1 MSDFIKTLLRK
12 NSLRKQCQEIS
23 ASEIE
28 KVIAD
33 LGDIL
38 EERKAEEAALAAEQ
52 QAKMA
57 AIEEIRNT
65 MRSAGVDLSDLM
77 GMVESAAPKAKTAV
91 KAKYQIT
98 DGQGE
103 VHTWSGRG
111 RTPTIFADYM
121 ASKGISKDQLPSAE

>member
-12 NSLRKQCQEIS
+12 NSLRKQCQELS
-23 ASEIE
+23 GSEIE

-38 EERKAEEAALAAEQ
+38 EERKAEEAAMHAEQ

-57 AIEEIRNT
+57 AIDAIRET

-77 GMVESAAPKAKTAV
+77 GMVEAAPKKQAV

-98 DGQGE
+98 DAQGE
-103 VHTWSGRG
+103 VHSWSGRG
-111 RTPTIFADYM
+111 RTPTAFAEYM
-121 ASKGISKDQLPSAE
+121 AQKGISKDQLPSAE

>member
-1 MSDFIKTLLRK
+1 MSEFIKTLLRK
-12 NSLRKQCQEIS
+12 NSLRKQCQDLS
-23 ASEIE
+23 GSEIE

-38 EERKAEEAALAAEQ
+38 EERKAEEAAQQAEQ
-52 QAKMA
+52 QAKLA
-57 AIEEIRNT
+57 AIDAIRET

-77 GMVESAAPKAKTAV
+77 GMVESAPKKQAV

-98 DGQGE
+98 DAEGE

-111 RTPTIFADYM
+111 RTPTVFADYM
-121 ASKGISKDQLPSAE
+121 ATKGIGKDQLPSAE

>member
-12 NSLRKQCQEIS
+12 NSLRKQCQDLS
-23 ASEIE
+23 GSEIE

-38 EERKAEEAALAAEQ
+38 EERQAEEAAMQAEQ
-52 QAKMA
+52 QAKLA
-57 AIEEIRNT
+57 AIDAIRET

-77 GMVESAAPKAKTAV
+77 GMVEAAPKKQAV

-98 DGQGE
+98 DAQGE
-103 VHTWSGRG
+103 VHSWSGRG
-111 RTPTIFADYM
+111 RTPTAFAEYM
-121 ASKGISKDQLPSAE
+121 AHKGISKDQLPSAE

>member
-1 MSDFIKTLLRK
+1 MSDFVKTLLRK
-12 NSLRKQCQEIS
+12 NSLRKQCQDLS
-23 ASEIE
+23 GSEIE

-38 EERKAEEAALAAEQ
+38 EERNAEEAAMQAEQ

-57 AIEEIRNT
+57 AIDAIRET

-77 GMVESAAPKAKTAV
+77 GMVEAAPKKSAV

-98 DGQGE
+98 DAAGE
-103 VHTWSGRG
+103 THTWSGRG
-111 RTPTIFADYM
+111 RTPTAFAEYM
-121 ASKGISKDQLPSAE
+121 ASKGIGKDQLPSAE

>member
-1 MSDFIKTLLRK
+1 MSDFVKTLLRK
-12 NSLRKQCQEIS
+12 NSLRKQCQDLS
-23 ASEIE
+23 GSEIE

-38 EERKAEEAALAAEQ
+38 EERKAEEAAMQAEQ

-57 AIEEIRNT
+57 AIDAIRET

-77 GMVESAAPKAKTAV
+77 GMVEAAPKKAAV

-98 DGQGE
+98 DAQGE
-103 VHTWSGRG
+103 THTWSGRG
-111 RTPTIFADYM
+111 RTPTIFAEYM
-121 ASKGISKDQLPSAE
+121 AAKGISKDQLPSAE